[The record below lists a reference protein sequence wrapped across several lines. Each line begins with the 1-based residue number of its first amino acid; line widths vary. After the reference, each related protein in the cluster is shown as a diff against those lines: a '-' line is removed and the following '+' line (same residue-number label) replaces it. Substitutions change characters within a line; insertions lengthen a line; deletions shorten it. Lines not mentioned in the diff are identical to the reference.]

1 MKSCISRYLLLLLI
15 LISFGSCTKE
25 LSKENGGIKQVLN
38 GDFYATIDGNQWNA
52 DSLQLASLSN
62 NGFSIA
68 GLSKTGE
75 QITMLTPA
83 LAKGTYTLDVLSNSF
98 AIYSNLLVNVNAIYI
113 SNSGATA
120 GTITITTID
129 SVKHLVSGTFQFT
142 LTNPT
147 DNSQKSITGGVFNNV
162 PFSVDTSGGTLPVVT
177 DTLQALVDGNQFN
190 SGQVVVSNL
199 SGGTLYIAGI
209 SYQGVQDIAL
219 AMPSAVT
226 PGTYDMDFA
235 TGIYYGVYN
244 PNSTT
249 TLLSQMN
256 GTLTVISNNTTT
268 RRIIGNFN
276 FIASP
281 LSGASLSTIT
291 AGYFSVSY

>member
-1 MKSCISRYLLLLLI
+1 MKLRVFGHLLFLAI
-15 LISFGSCTKE
+15 LISFSSCTKE
-25 LSKENGGIKQVLN
+25 LSKENGNINPIVN
-38 GDFYATIDGNQWNA
+38 GDFYATIDGNLWNA

-62 NGFSIA
+62 NGFSIG

-75 QITMLTPA
+75 QITMLTPT
-83 LAKGTYTLDVLSNSF
+83 LSVGTYTLDVLSNSF
-98 AIYSNLLVNVNAIYI
+98 ALYSNLLVDVTAIYI

-120 GTITITTID
+120 GTITISSID

-147 DNSQKSITGGVFNNV
+147 DNTQKTITEGVFNDV
-162 PFSVDTSGGTLPVVT
+162 PFTVDTSGGTLPVVT
-177 DTLQALVDGNQFN
+177 DTLEAMVDGNQFS
-190 SGQVVVSNL
+190 SGQVVVNA
-199 SGGTLYIAGI
+199 SGSTLYLAGI

-219 AMPSAVT
+219 GMPISVT

-235 TGIYYGVYN
+235 TGMFYGVYN
-244 PNSTT
+244 PNSST

-256 GTLTVISNNTTT
+256 GTLTIISNNTTT
-268 RRIIGNFN
+268 RRIIGNFS

-281 LSGASLSTIT
+281 LSAGPMSTIT